1 MNTSYN
7 IVISGASRGIGFAIA
22 KAFAQQ
28 GCNLA
33 IYSRNEEDLMAARH
47 TLLALGAPLVFAKP
61 TNASS
66 KQEVQQ
72 FAEEAMQ
79 ALNGCD
85 VLVNNAGVFIP
96 GSLES
101 EADGV
106 FENLMTSNVD
116 SAYHLTRALLPQL
129 KQSTRA
135 HIFNISS
142 IAGHQAYDS
151 GSSYSI
157 SKFAVTGLS
166 RALRKEL
173 MPYRIRVSNISPG
186 ATLTDSWGN
195 TPLPPERFID
205 PNHLGKLIV
214 SFFDINLN
222 TVIEEIILRPVDG
235 DL

>member
-1 MNTSYN
+1 
-7 IVISGASRGIGFAIA
+7 
-22 KAFAQQ
+22 
-28 GCNLA
+28 
-33 IYSRNEEDLMAARH
+33 MAARQ
-47 TLLALGAPLVFAKP
+47 TLLKLGAPVVFAK
-61 TNASS
+61 TADAAS

-72 FAEEAMQ
+72 FAAEAMQ
-79 ALNGCD
+79 ALQGCD

-96 GSLES
+96 GSLEE
-101 EADGV
+101 EAEGV
-106 FENLMTSNVD
+106 FENLMAANVN

-129 KQSTRA
+129 KQSLRA

-142 IAGHQAYDS
+142 IAGHEAYAS
-151 GSSYSI
+151 GSTYSI

-173 MPYRIRVSNISPG
+173 LPYRIRVSNISPG

-205 PNHLGKLIV
+205 PDHLGHLIV
-214 SFFDINLN
+214 NFFNININ
-222 TVIEEIILRPVDG
+222 TIVEEIILRPVDG